1 VTTEEGQHRIAEA
14 NASTSVLQ
22 FRVRAG
28 KSYLLARRDNVR
40 PALPLSESSPATTPK
55 FLGNRSIGLAKEAH
69 KE

>member
-1 VTTEEGQHRIAEA
+1 
-14 NASTSVLQ
+14 LQ

-28 KSYLLARRDNVR
+28 KSYLLARRDNVS
-40 PALPLSESSPATTPK
+40 PTLPLAQSSPPATPK